1 MLSKSVVDTLHY
13 SVFGEVVRFELL
25 NLEIMH
31 KCTFT
36 IMDLV
41 QVRRGIRFE
50 QFYLVLKKTVK
61 NQNPQK
67 NHEFQ
72 SICK

>member
-50 QFYLVLKKTVK
+50 QFYLVLKK
-61 NQNPQK
+61 NSQK
-67 NHEFQ
+67 SKPTKE
-72 SICK
+72 S

>member
-13 SVFGEVVRFELL
+13 SVFVEVVRFELL

-36 IMDLV
+36 IMDCAFGTGEE
-41 QVRRGIRFE
+41 R
-50 QFYLVLKKTVK
+50 
-61 NQNPQK
+61 
-67 NHEFQ
+67 H
-72 SICK
+72 